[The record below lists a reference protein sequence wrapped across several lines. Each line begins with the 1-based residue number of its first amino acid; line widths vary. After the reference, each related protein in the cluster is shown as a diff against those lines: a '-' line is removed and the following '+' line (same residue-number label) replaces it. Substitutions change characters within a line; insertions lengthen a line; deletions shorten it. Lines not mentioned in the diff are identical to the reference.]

1 MTDTENKWKT
11 LFIGSATKIF
21 NESDEEL
28 LKDITDEAGELKD
41 SAFDSILER
50 DRKRVAKFKK
60 EKTEAIDNFHKKN
73 KSEIYSDVE
82 KQIREFF
89 GITEELPV
97 NELLPKVKEKFSA
110 KSKLTSDDIKMHPEY
125 LALETSRVP
134 KEKYEALSNEFEVY
148 KKTIDRKIKFDKVW
162 ERAEPLIESFN
173 ADWPSDP
180 KIKSNLKALMKK
192 DFESFEDAEF
202 IDNDIILKKD
212 GKRVEDE
219 HLNPIKF
226 PDITKGILTNYVTLK
241 VQDAKGNAGNQNK
254 PGASNVQGYNFA
266 NKTEMIDKYNTLTDE
281 AEKKKFLEAT
291 RNIRF

>member
-1 MTDTENKWKT
+1 MTVND
-11 LFIGSATKIF
+11 LFLSFVTKVF
-21 NESDEEL
+21 
-28 LKDITDEAGELKD
+28 
-41 SAFDSILER
+41 
-50 DRKRVAKFKK
+50 
-60 EKTEAIDNFHKKN
+60 N
-73 KSEIYSDVE
+73 KSEDELKPLIFDGEEIKDQAFETLVGLDTARVKRLKSESTEKFNNGYSKGKAETAEEFE
-82 KQIREFF
+82 KTLREHF
-89 GITEELPV
+89 GISEELPFI
-97 NELLPKVKEKFSA
+97 ELLPKVKEQFSA

-266 NKTEMIDKYNTLTDE
+266 NKTEMIDTYNKITDE
-281 AEKKKFLEAT
+281 KEKKEFLIKT
-291 RNIRF
+291 RDIRF